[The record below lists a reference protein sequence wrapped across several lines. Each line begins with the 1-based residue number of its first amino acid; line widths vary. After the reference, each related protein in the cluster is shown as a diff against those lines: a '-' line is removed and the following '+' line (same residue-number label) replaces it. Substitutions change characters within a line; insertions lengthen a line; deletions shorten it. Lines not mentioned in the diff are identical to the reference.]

1 MFLENNFF
9 LKKDSQEKKSTNG
22 ENEKKVENE
31 DFSKKI
37 EISLHPP
44 KKSEKKVKTK
54 KEKSK
59 RVITNDT
66 KWKFSEEDLLYEN
79 QFKILCEVQREYD
92 SENPYQKWMVSQI
105 KHKIYGYSFQDGNKD
120 KFSEAEFVDLSN
132 VLQKLVDCKMEC
144 FYCKKKV
151 KLLYEFVR
159 EECQWTLERIDN
171 QLGHNTNNVE
181 IACLECNLRRRTMY
195 HERFVFTKQFSIKK
209 VG

>member
-1 MFLENNFF
+1 MFL
-9 LKKDSQEKKSTNG
+9 LKNEESGENG
-22 ENEKKVENE
+22 EIEKNEEPGEN
-31 DFSKKI
+31 SKKI

-59 RVITNDT
+59 RVITNDS
-66 KWKFSEEDLLYEN
+66 KWKFSEQDLSYEN
-79 QFKILCEVQREYD
+79 QYKTLCEVQTNYN
-92 SENPYQKWMVSQI
+92 SENPVHKFMVSQI
-105 KHKIYGYSFQDGNKD
+105 KNKIYGYSFQDGIKE
-120 KFSEAEFVDLSN
+120 KFSQAEFVDLSN

-171 QLGHNTNNVE
+171 KMGHNTDNVE

-209 VG
+209 IG